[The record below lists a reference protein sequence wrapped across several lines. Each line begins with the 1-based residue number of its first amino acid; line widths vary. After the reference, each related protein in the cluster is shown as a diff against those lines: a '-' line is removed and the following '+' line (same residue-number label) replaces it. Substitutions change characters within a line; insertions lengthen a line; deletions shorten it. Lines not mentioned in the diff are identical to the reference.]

1 MKGEVALKT
10 PFLVREE
17 GGRGRGIIPKQ
28 IGMDCRS
35 EEIGHKY
42 MISLY
47 PYKTLLA

>member
-17 GGRGRGIIPKQ
+17 GGLGNIPAQ
-28 IGMDCRS
+28 IVVDCRLV
-35 EEIGHKY
+35 EIGHKY

-47 PYKTLLA
+47 PC